1 MELGIISFL
10 LSVSRPVFFLFL
22 LPMLVKKYLP
32 FIILI
37 AAAGFLFF
45 IKQKQRGPKQY
56 VDQDKISVPV
66 VNPVKDIETSELT
79 IDRTATSIIYSKHA
93 RCRMEC
99 RYIDESEVKE
109 ILLMGKLNESK
120 IQQSKKGTT
129 YPLEGIT
136 HDKQHVRIVF
146 APKGR
151 NIIEVVTCID
161 LDKEWPCNCQ

>member
-1 MELGIISFL
+1 
-10 LSVSRPVFFLFL
+10 
-22 LPMLVKKYLP
+22 MLIKKYLP

-45 IKQKQRGPKQY
+45 IKQKQRGPRQY
-56 VDQDKISVPV
+56 VDRDKITVPA
-66 VNPVKDIETSELT
+66 NIPVIDATTTELP
-79 IDRTATSIIYSKHA
+79 IDRHTSNIIYSRHA

-109 ILLMGKLNESK
+109 ILLKGKLNESK
-120 IQQSKKGTT
+120 IQQSKKGVT

-151 NIIEVVTCID
+151 NAIEVVTCID
-161 LDKEWPCNCQ
+161 LDKDWPCDCQ

>member
-1 MELGIISFL
+1 
-10 LSVSRPVFFLFL
+10 
-22 LPMLVKKYLP
+22 MLIKKYLP

-45 IKQKQRGPKQY
+45 IKQKQRGPRQY
-56 VDQDKISVPV
+56 VDQDKITVPA
-66 VNPVKDIETSELT
+66 NIPVIDATTTELP
-79 IDRTATSIIYSKHA
+79 IDRHTSNIIYSRHA

-109 ILLMGKLNESK
+109 ILLKGKLNESK
-120 IQQSKKGTT
+120 IQQSKKGVT

-136 HDKQHVRIVF
+136 HDKQHIRIVF

-151 NIIEVVTCID
+151 NAIEVVTCID
-161 LDKEWPCNCQ
+161 LDKDWPCDCQ